1 MTLRVGKIIQDN
13 FVLVYQRELGV
24 SMISLICN
32 LYPLLVETLDNHYRF
47 LTPTVACVGDRNIY
61 MFRLIHYH

>member
-24 SMISLICN
+24 SMISLN
-32 LYPLLVETLDNHYRF
+32 ET
-47 LTPTVACVGDRNIY
+47 
-61 MFRLIHYH
+61 